1 MSESENHDVSVPCAS
16 FVDVA
21 IVGAGLVGA
30 SLACAL
36 DALGLRTL
44 LVEASAG
51 GTQPA
56 PSFDERNL
64 ALGKASV
71 NALASLGVWRHIR
84 TAPEA
89 IRRVHVSSR
98 GDFGSVLL
106 AATDHGL
113 DAFGAVVIARELGAA
128 LEARLDELKH
138 LQRLRPARVSAVTSS
153 AEAATLC
160 IESPGGEIR
169 EVRTRL
175 LVAADGSHSAI
186 RESLGIAAKHHD
198 YRQRLFVATATAE
211 REHQGGAWERFTPD
225 GPVAVL
231 PLGGGRLGS
240 ICTVAAEQADA
251 VAALDDDAYR
261 ELLQSRFGYRLGRI
275 NRVGKRSHYP
285 LALIK
290 SEQLVAERTVLV
302 GNAAQT
308 LHPIGAQGFNLGL
321 RDALTLAEVLETALG
336 QGREPGQI
344 DDLREYAR
352 RREPDRE
359 ETLRFS
365 DGLSRLFAITDPA
378 VRLARSLG
386 FGALNGIPGLAE
398 RLAAGAMGFRG
409 DVPRLALGAAVAER
423 SA

>member
-1 MSESENHDVSVPCAS
+1 MSEQKKRDAS
-16 FVDVA
+16 HADGSIVDVA

-51 GTQPA
+51 GAQPA

-71 NALASLGVWRHIR
+71 NALEALGVWRHIR

-98 GDFGSVLL
+98 GDFGSVQLD
-106 AATDHGL
+106 AADYGL

-138 LQRLRPARVSAVTSS
+138 LQRLRPARVTAVTTS
-153 AEAATLC
+153 ADVAMLRIQSPDGESC
-160 IESPGGEIR
+160 EIE
-169 EVRTRL
+169 TRL

-186 RESLGIAAKHHD
+186 RESLDIAVERHD

-211 REHQGGAWERFTPD
+211 REHQGCAWERFTPD

-231 PLGGGRLGS
+231 PLGGARLGT
-240 ICTVAAEQADA
+240 ICTVTAEDAERVADM
-251 VAALDDDAYR
+251 DDDAYR

-275 NRVGKRSHYP
+275 GRVGQRSHYP

-290 SEQLVAERTVLV
+290 AERLIAERSVLV

-321 RDALTLAEVLETALG
+321 RDALTLAEVLETALR
-336 QGREPGQI
+336 QGRQPGHA
-344 DDLREYAR
+344 DDLREYAQ
-352 RREPDRE
+352 RRETDRE

-365 DGLSRLFAITDPA
+365 DGLSRLFAITDPT

-409 DVPRLALGAAVAER
+409 ELPRLALGRANPAVR
-423 SA
+423 G